1 MKQTI
6 ILPNINDSHIS
17 TTEVAL
23 KMQEIGIIVVYYE
36 EKLIGS
42 VVREGDLWLLSTIEQ
57 SSHYS
62 SLELLLIDYPEY
74 DFKFIT

>member
-57 SSHYS
+57 SNHYS